1 MKIYDLKRF
10 NNKRIKVLFM
20 KVEDVVSTDVIHV
33 SVPGNREK
41 ALSLMRK
48 EQVSVVPVV
57 KNDTNELVGI
67 LTRSDMIT
75 NPDEEQI
82 AMLMTRDLIT
92 AKMDD
97 DISDVASKMVE
108 NGIRRV
114 PVINDDGELVGIVT
128 SFDLVAQAIADMG
141 IKDPVEDYMIDTIP
155 TTWDETPL
163 NVAFEVMK
171 FFGLKSVIGLNSNN
185 KMTGILTETDF
196 IEESEIISKR
206 TEHSS
211 SVGTEGDKWS
221 WDSTSVLYIEKNH
234 LKFTDKVVKDVAS
247 SKLVTA
253 NTKTKV
259 STCAEKMKSLDV
271 EQLPVLGIEGELVG
285 LVRASDLI
293 KALIK

>member
-1 MKIYDLKRF
+1 MP
-10 NNKRIKVLFM
+10 
-20 KVEDVVSTDVIHV
+20 VI
-33 SVPGNREK
+33 
-41 ALSLMRK
+41 
-48 EQVSVVPVV
+48 
-57 KNDTNELVGI
+57 KNDTNKLVGI

-97 DISDVASKMVE
+97 DLKTVAEKMVE
-108 NGIRRV
+108 NNIRRI
-114 PVINDDGELVGIVT
+114 PVVDDNDELVGIVT
-128 SFDLVAQAIADMG
+128 SFDIVALAIADMG
-141 IKDPVEDYMIDTIP
+141 IKEPVEDYMIKTIP
-155 TTWDETPL
+155 ATWDETPL

-171 FFGLKSVIGLNSNN
+171 F
-185 KMTGILTETDF
+185 DF
-196 IEESEIISKR
+196 IAESEIISER

-234 LKFTDKVVKDVAS
+234 LKFTDKVFKDVAI
-247 SKLVTA
+247 KDVVTA

-259 STCAEKMKSLDV
+259 SVCAEKMRSLDV

-293 KALIK
+293 KTLL

>member
-1 MKIYDLKRF
+1 
-10 NNKRIKVLFM
+10 M
-20 KVEDVVSTDVIHV
+20 KVKDVASTDVIHV
-33 SVPGNREK
+33 TVPGSRDE
-41 ALSLMRK
+41 ALRIMKK
-48 EQVSVVPVV
+48 EDVSVVPVI
-57 KNDTNELVGI
+57 KKDTGKLVGI

-97 DISDVASKMVE
+97 ELSVVAEKMVS
-108 NGIRRV
+108 NDIRRV
-114 PVINDDGELVGIVT
+114 PVIDDDENLVGIVT
-128 SFDLVAQAIADMG
+128 SFDIVAIADMG
-141 IKDPVEDYMIDTIP
+141 IKDPVEKYMIKTIP
-155 TTWDETPL
+155 STWDETPL

-196 IEESEIISKR
+196 IAESEIISER

-234 LKFTDKVVKDVAS
+234 LKFTDKVFKDVAS
-247 SKLVTA
+247 HDVVTA

-259 STCAEKMKSLDV
+259 SVCAEKMKSLDV

-293 KALIK
+293 KALL

>member
-41 ALSLMRK
+41 ALSLMRE

-141 IKDPVEDYMIDTIP
+141 IKDPVEDYMIDTVP

-196 IEESEIISKR
+196 IFSAQVETLVLVFAVTNLLEATSFTSL
-206 TEHSS
+206 
-211 SVGTEGDKWS
+211 SVNLRWFFS
-221 WDSTSVLYIEKNH
+221 I
-234 LKFTDKVVKDVAS
+234 
-247 SKLVTA
+247 
-253 NTKTKV
+253 
-259 STCAEKMKSLDV
+259 
-271 EQLPVLGIEGELVG
+271 
-285 LVRASDLI
+285 
-293 KALIK
+293 

>member
-1 MKIYDLKRF
+1 
-10 NNKRIKVLFM
+10 M
-20 KVEDVVSTDVIHV
+20 KVEDVVSTEVIHV

-41 ALSLMRK
+41 ALSLMRE

-57 KNDTNELVGI
+57 KNDTNKLVGI

-97 DISDVASKMVE
+97 DIADVASKMVE

-141 IKDPVEDYMIDTIP
+141 IKDPVEDYMIDTVP

-185 KMTGILTETDF
+185 
-196 IEESEIISKR
+196 SKKVK
-206 TEHSS
+206 SS
-211 SVGTEGDKWS
+211 LKEQ
-221 WDSTSVLYIEKNH
+221 STVH
-234 LKFTDKVVKDVAS
+234 L
-247 SKLVTA
+247 
-253 NTKTKV
+253 
-259 STCAEKMKSLDV
+259 
-271 EQLPVLGIEGELVG
+271 
-285 LVRASDLI
+285 
-293 KALIK
+293 

>member
-1 MKIYDLKRF
+1 
-10 NNKRIKVLFM
+10 M
-20 KVEDVVSTDVIHV
+20 KVKDVASTDVIHV
-33 SVPGNREK
+33 IHVTVPGSRED
-41 ALSLMRK
+41 ALRIMKK
-48 EQVSVVPVV
+48 EDVSVVPVI
-57 KNDTNELVGI
+57 KNDTNKLVGI

-97 DISDVASKMVE
+97 DLKTVAEKMVE
-108 NGIRRV
+108 NNIRRI
-114 PVINDDGELVGIVT
+114 PVVDDNDELVGIVT
-128 SFDLVAQAIADMG
+128 SFDIVALAIADMG
-141 IKDPVEDYMIDTIP
+141 IKEPVEDYMIKTIP
-155 TTWDETPL
+155 ATWDETPL

-185 KMTGILTETDF
+185 RMTGILTETDF
-196 IEESEIISKR
+196 IAESEIISER

-234 LKFTDKVVKDVAS
+234 LKFTDKVFKDVAI
-247 SKLVTA
+247 KDVVTA

-259 STCAEKMKSLDV
+259 SVCAEKMRSLDV

-293 KALIK
+293 KTLL

>member
-1 MKIYDLKRF
+1 
-10 NNKRIKVLFM
+10 
-20 KVEDVVSTDVIHV
+20 
-33 SVPGNREK
+33 
-41 ALSLMRK
+41 
-48 EQVSVVPVV
+48 
-57 KNDTNELVGI
+57 
-67 LTRSDMIT
+67 
-75 NPDEEQI
+75 
-82 AMLMTRDLIT
+82 
-92 AKMDD
+92 
-97 DISDVASKMVE
+97 
-108 NGIRRV
+108 
-114 PVINDDGELVGIVT
+114 
-128 SFDLVAQAIADMG
+128 VAQAIADMG
-141 IKDPVEDYMIDTIP
+141 IKDPVEDYMIDTVP

>member
-1 MKIYDLKRF
+1 
-10 NNKRIKVLFM
+10 M
-20 KVEDVVSTDVIHV
+20 KVKDVASTDVIYV
-33 SVPGNREK
+33 TVPGSRED
-41 ALSLMRK
+41 ALRIMKK
-48 EQVSVVPVV
+48 EDVSVVPVI
-57 KNDTNELVGI
+57 KKDTNKLVGI

-97 DISDVASKMVE
+97 ELKTVAEKMVE
-108 NGIRRV
+108 NNIRRI
-114 PVINDDGELVGIVT
+114 PVINDDDELVGIVT
-128 SFDLVAQAIADMG
+128 SFDIVALAIADMG
-141 IKDPVEDYMIDTIP
+141 IKDPVENYMIKTIP
-155 TTWDETPL
+155 ATWDETPL

-196 IEESEIISKR
+196 IAESEIISER

-234 LKFTDKVVKDVAS
+234 LKFTDKVFKDVAVNDV
-247 SKLVTA
+247 VTA

-259 STCAEKMKSLDV
+259 SVCAEKMRSLDV
-271 EQLPVLGIEGELVG
+271 EQLLVLGIEGELVG

-293 KALIK
+293 KTLL